1 MVALSLLLQDSLCEF
16 SSRSIARFDRRRG
29 HHLIIIIVFVIC
41 GKLVGV
47 EELAV
52 MLALFDRKQ
61 GVVSLQ
67 RAISHRERNQRLH

>member
-29 HHLIIIIVFVIC
+29 HHLIIIIFVIC

-61 GVVSLQ
+61 GVISLQ
-67 RAISHRERNQRLH
+67 RAISHRERN